1 MPKKKLVCPC
11 LEISVAAEDD
21 VWREKDGDAV
31 LEMGAQRKR
40 QRLEYTLRLRHGV
53 KGIVAVR

>member
-1 MPKKKLVCPC
+1 MSPGCGFTMPKKKLVCPC

-40 QRLEYTLRLRHGV
+40 QRLWSAPQ
-53 KGIVAVR
+53 K